1 MGQRQR
7 ASEAAAEH
15 LSKKVLRVYLGH
27 LTMQNRVPV
36 LKRPS
41 GAVSGHS
48 VSMTPQSLFV
58 PPPMPPMVRSLITRH
73 RRHSNALIF
82 VLTHSQ
88 PKLNQPNP
96 IIKPSRP
103 SSFVPMSLFPS
114 VFSPRAHPHIWLSR
128 TCRSTVDSR
137 RMTAALVQQNQV
149 SYRFYLT

>member
-1 MGQRQR
+1 MQSHSDFSHHQIVIEGGPTPKSQCGG
-7 ASEAAAEH
+7 SGTPFE
-15 LSKKVLRVYLGH
+15 KVLRVCLGH

-58 PPPMPPMVRSLITRH
+58 PPPMPPMVRSLITR
-73 RRHSNALIF
+73 RLRHSNALIF

-103 SSFVPMSLFPS
+103 SSFIPMSLFPS
-114 VFSPRAHPHIWLSR
+114 VFSPRAHPHGSHALPGQLWTR
-128 TCRSTVDSR
+128 
-137 RMTAALVQQNQV
+137 AA
-149 SYRFYLT
+149 